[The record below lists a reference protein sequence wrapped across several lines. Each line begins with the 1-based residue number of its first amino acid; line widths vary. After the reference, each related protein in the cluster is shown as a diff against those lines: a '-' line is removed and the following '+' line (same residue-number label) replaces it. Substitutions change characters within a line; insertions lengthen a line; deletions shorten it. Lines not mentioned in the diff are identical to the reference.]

1 MISVDVTSRRRQ
13 VNALHDN
20 RTKRDNSSWNPP
32 TSAFSTDENWKL
44 SLLKDFNV
52 IILTICKKAISIDEV
67 EEKVKPDSALLCLHD
82 EDLIYIDCH
91 EWKFRYQIW
100 LRS

>member
-1 MISVDVTSRRRQ
+1 M
-13 VNALHDN
+13 
-20 RTKRDNSSWNPP
+20 
-32 TSAFSTDENWKL
+32 
-44 SLLKDFNV
+44 

-91 EWKFRYQIW
+91 E
-100 LRS
+100 